1 MILAA
6 QYESWSMPFMVLS
19 SAPLALVGALGAIYV
34 RQMQVDVYSQI
45 GFVMLIGL
53 AAKNAILIVE
63 FAKRR
68 REEGLPVVEAAMEA
82 GRLRLR
88 PILMTAFAF
97 IFGVLPLMFASGAG
111 AASRQSLGTAVFG
124 GMVAATVLTL
134 IFVPVFYALIER
146 AREGREAA
154 EAACAARR
162 RSSCAPRRSRRMTPR
177 SSVHAPQDL
186 SRGSRRRSALPRS
199 SASAL
204 RATTRTAPR
213 NPHLRPQ

>member
-1 MILAA
+1 M
-6 QYESWSMPFMVLS
+6 
-19 SAPLALVGALGAIYV
+19 VGALGAIYV

-97 IFGVLPLMFASGAG
+97 IFGVLPLMFASGGG
-111 AASRQSLGTAVFG
+111 AARRQSLGTAVFG
-124 GMVAATVLTL
+124 GMVAATLLTL

-154 EAACAARR
+154 KAAAPPHAGAHLAPHAEAAE
-162 RSSCAPRRSRRMTPR
+162 
-177 SSVHAPQDL
+177 
-186 SRGSRRRSALPRS
+186 
-199 SASAL
+199 
-204 RATTRTAPR
+204 
-213 NPHLRPQ
+213 